1 MSEKTQY
8 AEMLEIPVNTTNIV
22 TKPKRGRRKKAAKQ
36 PEELKEQLISE
47 VNAEMESEPAAAEAP
62 AMEENEYSAVSIV
75 RKERKKRGV
84 NVIAVQ
90 IAVIAVLAAVIVLSN
105 FYIENTGINA
115 FLRYVFS
122 PSSAAQ
128 TDERLYNEFSAK
140 LPTKN
145 GAVTLEEGAMTFAAA
160 GSVYAP
166 CDGTV
171 TSVTLKDGKYTIEV
185 QHNKNFKS
193 TIAGA
198 DYAYVEVGSAVY
210 ATVPVGFT
218 RGEEVK
224 VCFYNG
230 ENAQITNFNVDE
242 TGVIWAV

>member
-22 TKPKRGRRKKAAKQ
+22 TKPKRGRKKKVAKP
-36 PEELKEQLISE
+36 PEEIKERLIDE
-47 VNAEMESEPAAAEAP
+47 INAQAEAEP
-62 AMEENEYSAVSIV
+62 IAERTEREETEGSVSIV
-75 RKERKKRGV
+75 KKENKKKGV
-84 NVIAVQ
+84 SVIAVQ
-90 IAVIAVLAAVIVLSN
+90 VAVIAALAAVIALSN
-105 FYIENTGINA
+105 FYVENTGINA

-122 PSSAAQ
+122 SSSAVQ
-128 TDERLYNEFSAK
+128 TDERLYHEFFAK

-171 TSVTLKDGKYTIEV
+171 SSVTLTDGKYTIEV
-185 QHNKNFKS
+185 RHNKNFKS
-193 TIAGA
+193 TIAGV
-198 DYAYVEVGSAVY
+198 DYAYVEEGALVY

-218 RGEEVK
+218 RGEEVT

-230 ENAQITNFNVDE
+230 ENARITDFNVDE

>member
-22 TKPKRGRRKKAAKQ
+22 TKPKRGRKKKVAKP
-36 PEELKEQLISE
+36 PEEIKEKLIDEINAQTE
-47 VNAEMESEPAAAEAP
+47 VDSAVTEAAESEE
-62 AMEENEYSAVSIV
+62 SVGSVSIV
-75 RKERKKRGV
+75 KKESKKKGV
-84 NVIAVQ
+84 SVIAVQ
-90 IAVIAVLAAVIVLSN
+90 IAVIAALSAVIALSN
-105 FYIENTGINA
+105 FYVENTGINA

-122 PSSAAQ
+122 SSSAVQ
-128 TDERLYNEFSAK
+128 TDERLYHEFFAK

-145 GAVTLEEGAMTFAAA
+145 GSVTLEEGAMTFAAA

-171 TSVTLKDGKYTIEV
+171 SSVTLTDGKYTIEV
-185 QHNKNFKS
+185 RHNKNFKS
-193 TIAGA
+193 TIVGV
-198 DYAYVEVGSAVY
+198 DYAYVEEGSVVY
-210 ATVPVGFT
+210 AAVPVGFT
-218 RGEEVK
+218 RGEEVT

-230 ENAQITNFNVDE
+230 ENARITDFNVDE

>member
-22 TKPKRGRRKKAAKQ
+22 TKPKRGRKKKVAKP
-36 PEELKEQLISE
+36 PEEIKERLIDE
-47 VNAEMESEPAAAEAP
+47 INAQVEAEPIAERTER
-62 AMEENEYSAVSIV
+62 EETEGSVSIV
-75 RKERKKRGV
+75 KKENKKKGV
-84 NVIAVQ
+84 SVIAVQ
-90 IAVIAVLAAVIVLSN
+90 VAVIAALAAVIALSN
-105 FYIENTGINA
+105 FYVENTGINA

-122 PSSAAQ
+122 SSSAVQ
-128 TDERLYNEFSAK
+128 TDERLYHEFFAK

-171 TSVTLKDGKYTIEV
+171 SSVTLTDGKYTIEV
-185 QHNKNFKS
+185 RHNKKFKS
-193 TIAGA
+193 TIAGV
-198 DYAYVEVGSAVY
+198 DYAYVEEGALVY

-218 RGEEVK
+218 RGEEVT

-230 ENAQITNFNVDE
+230 ENARITDFNVDE

>member
-22 TKPKRGRRKKAAKQ
+22 TKPKRGRKKKVAKP
-36 PEELKEQLISE
+36 PEEIKERLIDE
-47 VNAEMESEPAAAEAP
+47 INAQAEAEP
-62 AMEENEYSAVSIV
+62 IAERTEREETEGSVSIV
-75 RKERKKRGV
+75 KKENKKKGV
-84 NVIAVQ
+84 SVIAVQ
-90 IAVIAVLAAVIVLSN
+90 VAVIAALAAVIALSN
-105 FYIENTGINA
+105 FYVENTGINA

-122 PSSAAQ
+122 SSSAVQ
-128 TDERLYNEFSAK
+128 TDERLYHEFFAK
-140 LPTKN
+140 LPTQN

-171 TSVTLKDGKYTIEV
+171 SSVTLTDGKYTIEV
-185 QHNKNFKS
+185 RHNKNFKS
-193 TIAGA
+193 TIAGV
-198 DYAYVEVGSAVY
+198 DYAYVEEGALVY

-218 RGEEVK
+218 RGEEVT

-230 ENAQITNFNVDE
+230 ENARITDFNVDE